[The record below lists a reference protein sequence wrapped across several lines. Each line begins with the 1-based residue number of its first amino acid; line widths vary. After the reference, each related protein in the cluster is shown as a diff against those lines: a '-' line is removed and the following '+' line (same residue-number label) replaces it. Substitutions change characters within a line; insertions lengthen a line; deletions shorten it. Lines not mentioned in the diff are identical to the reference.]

1 MYKQI
6 IKETLKYMWRN
17 KKNRLVMVLSLGVV
31 LVHSLLILPNLTE
44 DFDVDVAQLERSI
57 VSNQQTF
64 EDRLET
70 GQTLPSFFTGT
81 SAYQQARNEY
91 VNQRELLT
99 AMRTGDARRYL
110 TINYRPQE
118 DPGSVMEDEG
128 FNIPILGYAQER
140 EFQAMKNQVYVNEVE
155 PLSFHHIHDRTSL
168 QQMHLF
174 LIGWG
179 PYILIFLLL
188 FMISDVVTK
197 DRKLTT
203 QKLGVSKNWFTY
215 LMVQS
220 LAALGFVALFFAVI
234 TGIFYLVNG
243 IQYGFGF
250 GSLPAGAFEAA
261 PEGEPFHASIWSVI
275 DLSTF
280 FIRAL
285 PLLALLLYSFTR
297 LNTLVSLIVKQDVV
311 VLIATSFALLF
322 PFLYY
327 GEETTE
333 LLGLN
338 ISWYPQTYYQVGG
351 AATGMID
358 AIVQEPVPYSRG
370 IIVLLVTLLI
380 IEGLNYLAS
389 KLITRQTFLG

>member
-1 MYKQI
+1 
-6 IKETLKYMWRN
+6 
-17 KKNRLVMVLSLGVV
+17 
-31 LVHSLLILPNLTE
+31 
-44 DFDVDVAQLERSI
+44 
-57 VSNQQTF
+57 
-64 EDRLET
+64 
-70 GQTLPSFFTGT
+70 
-81 SAYQQARNEY
+81 
-91 VNQRELLT
+91 
-99 AMRTGDARRYL
+99 
-110 TINYRPQE
+110 
-118 DPGSVMEDEG
+118 
-128 FNIPILGYAQER
+128 
-140 EFQAMKNQVYVNEVE
+140 
-155 PLSFHHIHDRTSL
+155 
-168 QQMHLF
+168 
-174 LIGWG
+174 
-179 PYILIFLLL
+179 
-188 FMISDVVTK
+188 MISDVVTK

-250 GSLPAGAFEAA
+250 GSLPAGVFEAA

-285 PLLALLLYSFTR
+285 PLLALLLYGFTR
-297 LNTLVSLIVKQDVV
+297 LNTLISLIVKQDVV

-370 IIVLLVTLLI
+370 IVVLLVTLLI
-380 IEGLNYLAS
+380 IEGLNYLTS

>member
-1 MYKQI
+1 
-6 IKETLKYMWRN
+6 
-17 KKNRLVMVLSLGVV
+17 
-31 LVHSLLILPNLTE
+31 
-44 DFDVDVAQLERSI
+44 
-57 VSNQQTF
+57 
-64 EDRLET
+64 
-70 GQTLPSFFTGT
+70 
-81 SAYQQARNEY
+81 
-91 VNQRELLT
+91 
-99 AMRTGDARRYL
+99 
-110 TINYRPQE
+110 
-118 DPGSVMEDEG
+118 
-128 FNIPILGYAQER
+128 
-140 EFQAMKNQVYVNEVE
+140 
-155 PLSFHHIHDRTSL
+155 
-168 QQMHLF
+168 
-174 LIGWG
+174 
-179 PYILIFLLL
+179 
-188 FMISDVVTK
+188 MISDVVTK

-250 GSLPAGAFEAA
+250 GSLPAGVFEAA

-285 PLLALLLYSFTR
+285 PLLALLLYGFTR
-297 LNTLVSLIVKQDVV
+297 LNTLISLIVKQDVV

-351 AATGMID
+351 AAT
-358 AIVQEPVPYSRG
+358 VPASRHR
-370 IIVLLVTLLI
+370 I
-380 IEGLNYLAS
+380 LAPAADCPGDLACS
-389 KLITRQTFLG
+389 

>member
-31 LVHSLLILPNLTE
+31 LVHSLFILPNLTE

-99 AMRTGDARRYL
+99 AIRTGDARRYL

-118 DPGSVMEDEG
+118 DPGNVMEDEG

-140 EFQAMKNQVYVNEVE
+140 GFQAMKNQVYVNEVE

-179 PYILIFLLL
+179 
-188 FMISDVVTK
+188 VH
-197 DRKLTT
+197 
-203 QKLGVSKNWFTY
+203 TY
-215 LMVQS
+215 FP
-220 LAALGFVALFFAVI
+220 AAVHD
-234 TGIFYLVNG
+234 
-243 IQYGFGF
+243 Q
-250 GSLPAGAFEAA
+250 
-261 PEGEPFHASIWSVI
+261 
-275 DLSTF
+275 
-280 FIRAL
+280 
-285 PLLALLLYSFTR
+285 
-297 LNTLVSLIVKQDVV
+297 
-311 VLIATSFALLF
+311 
-322 PFLYY
+322 
-327 GEETTE
+327 
-333 LLGLN
+333 
-338 ISWYPQTYYQVGG
+338 
-351 AATGMID
+351 
-358 AIVQEPVPYSRG
+358 
-370 IIVLLVTLLI
+370 
-380 IEGLNYLAS
+380 
-389 KLITRQTFLG
+389 

>member
-31 LVHSLLILPNLTE
+31 LAHSLLILPNLTE

-70 GQTLPSFFTGT
+70 GQTLTSFFTGT

-99 AMRTGDARRYL
+99 AIRTGDTRRYL

-128 FNIPILGYAQER
+128 FNLPILGYAQER
-140 EFQAMKNQVYVNEVE
+140 GFQAMKNQVYVNEVE
-155 PLSFHHIHDRTSL
+155 PLSFHHIHERTSL

-250 GSLPAGAFEAA
+250 GSLPAGVFEAA
-261 PEGEPFHASIWSVI
+261 PEGEPFYASIWSVI

-285 PLLALLLYSFTR
+285 PLLALLLYGFTR
-297 LNTLVSLIVKQDVV
+297 LNTLISLIVKQDVV

-358 AIVQEPVPYSRG
+358 AIVQEPVPYSRS